1 MSTNVN
7 TDFETS
13 LSAITQD
20 AFVPFLTE
28 NIFNKNTM
36 LEEIKAKSEVTIVDG
51 GTNLQVP
58 IIISKNTN
66 VDSFEYLDQVGIDPQ
81 AGFVNATYDK
91 AYYGVQ
97 FPISYQELQEN
108 KGNSKI
114 VDLMGAR
121 LDQAIM
127 SLNDRLNTDMYLDG
141 TGNSSKNLLG
151 LLAMIPTSSTS
162 STYAD
167 IDGTATGLT
176 DWTQVYKA
184 GAVANTFALIDS
196 AYYAASD
203 GNDKPNLMV
212 TDALGMTNYNT
223 YLRAATGIQS
233 MVSPKKADGSY
244 AIISHLGVEI
254 MLDQAAPQYSSTL
267 PIYHMLNTKY
277 LGFYFDAEPMKRV
290 DPSDQYGTIFKSPVT
305 CQLVTSRRNRQAK
318 VAITS

>member
-1 MSTNVN
+1 MSTNLN

-20 AFVPFLTE
+20 SFVPFLTE
-28 NIFNKNTM
+28 NVFNKNTV
-36 LEEIKAKSEVTIVDG
+36 LEEIRSKSQVTIVDG
-51 GTNLQVP
+51 GVNLQVP
-58 IIISKNTN
+58 VIISKNTN
-66 VDSFEYLDQVGIDPQ
+66 VDSFKYLDQVAIDPQ
-81 AGFVNATYDK
+81 AGFINATYPK

-127 SLNDRLNTDMYLDG
+127 SLNDRINSDMYLDG
-141 TGNSSKNLLG
+141 TGNSSKNILG
-151 LLAMIPTSSTS
+151 LLAMIPSSTTS
-162 STYAD
+162 STYAG

-176 DWTQVYKA
+176 DWTHVEKESA
-184 GAVANTFALIDS
+184 IASTFATLDS
-196 AYYAASD
+196 CYYALSD
-203 GNDKPNLMV
+203 GNDRPNLII

-254 MLDQAAPQYSSTL
+254 MLDQAHPQQSTTL

-277 LGFYFDAEPMKRV
+277 LGFYFTSEPMEKV
-290 DPSDQYGTIFKSPVT
+290 SPSDQYGKVFKSPVV
-305 CQLVTSRRNRQAK
+305 CQLVTSRRNRQGK
-318 VAITS
+318 VRITS